1 MRRYRHR
8 DGSLRVWFGPEEI
21 DQMAEEAL
29 HRAGLLPRLEAP
41 VVDVE
46 RFLEGYLGADLDQYA
61 PLPHDVLGATEF
73 RPGVPPLVQVNAA
86 LTRAALDD
94 PHPPPGSRGR
104 WRATLAHEAGHVLL
118 HRALVEPDPS
128 QTSLFDPPDRLF
140 RCLQRE
146 VAFGGGSDWR
156 EVQANRFMAALLMP
170 KSVFVAAV
178 VRAKRQEGLLLTDP
192 VGTGSVERVARTL
205 ARWFDVSRQ
214 AARIRLLEL
223 GLVETPGQ
231 RNLYR
236 HPPS

>member
-8 DGSLRVWFGPEEI
+8 DGFLRVWFGPQEI

-29 HRAGLLPRLEAP
+29 QTAGLLPRLEAP

-46 RFLEGYLGADLDQYA
+46 RFLEGCLGADLDQYA

-104 WRATLAHEAGHVLL
+104 WRATLAHEAGHILL

-140 RCLQRE
+140 RCLHRE
-146 VAFGGGSDWR
+146 VAFGGGSDWQ

-178 VRAKRQEGLLLTDP
+178 VRAQYTSGPHE
-192 VGTGSVERVARTL
+192 V
-205 ARWFDVSRQ
+205 
-214 AARIRLLEL
+214 
-223 GLVETPGQ
+223 
-231 RNLYR
+231 
-236 HPPS
+236 

>member
-146 VAFGGGSDWR
+146 VAFGEAATGGKYR
-156 EVQANRFMAALLMP
+156 R
-170 KSVFVAAV
+170 
-178 VRAKRQEGLLLTDP
+178 
-192 VGTGSVERVARTL
+192 TGSWPRCSCRSRCSL
-205 ARWFDVSRQ
+205 PRWSGPSSRR
-214 AARIRLLEL
+214 A
-223 GLVETPGQ
+223 
-231 RNLYR
+231 
-236 HPPS
+236 SC